1 MNIDEEADFELPKI
15 RIKLELSEDLHQAQ
29 KPDKNLADESQ
40 NAPDLLEILKG
51 IDMTAS

>member
-1 MNIDEEADFELPKI
+1 LT
-15 RIKLELSEDLHQAQ
+15 EDLHQAQ
-29 KPDKNLADESQ
+29 KPDKNLANESH